1 MYRRYSRRSAS
12 GDHNMRGRWND
23 EGWRFLLPVFEISI
37 PLFVRTIAF
46 LYASWYN
53 ADIRTICL
61 NLYVFT
67 TPKTSQTHQIKRT
80 KKRRKAKPCLGS
92 FYFAAF
98 NKRKFGLFAAK
109 RGVFLCGKHTSAT
122 FFSHP
127 HTWSNEKGGGVPC
140 WNGR

>member
-1 MYRRYSRRSAS
+1 MTKD
-12 GDHNMRGRWND
+12 GV
-23 EGWRFLLPVFEISI
+23 FLLPVFEISI

-92 FYFAAF
+92 FFILQLLIRENLDF
-98 NKRKFGLFAAK
+98 FCGETR
-109 RGVFLCGKHTSAT
+109 VFFVWKAHQRHFFLTST
-122 FFSHP
+122 HL
-127 HTWSNEKGGGVPC
+127 EQ
-140 WNGR
+140 